1 MAMKGAKQAKR
12 LAAWGA
18 AWVGMT
24 GLAWGQWSGTNPV
37 TTNSKVGIGTAT
49 PDSMLVVNDPGTTD
63 AVVASFYRNV
73 SAGAGTSLL
82 LGRAASAG
90 EMGVIKMFPNATTGR
105 LFLGLW
111 GDSPSSGVGLNVLK
125 GGSVG
130 IGTASPQGTLHVV
143 HPNEAVGYTYFDS
156 SADTNWY
163 RTLLNIRRSR
173 GTAAAKTAVQNN
185 DYLGSF
191 RFWGYD
197 GATFQ
202 EAAGIDALVNGSPS
216 TTSMPSDLLFRTT
229 GVNSTSPTERM
240 RITSSGNVGIGTTV
254 PAMPLHVLTSSNSAV
269 GARITNTNTGTSAY
283 TFLQMENNND
293 AMTGLLRMSSTNTAY
308 AGAGGLVLYSLGA
321 YPVGIVTNNVQRLIV
336 TGGGNVGIGTT
347 SPAHALSVNGTIQA
361 KEVLVNTGWADH
373 VFQPQYRLKPLGELA
388 SYIREKGHLPGIPT
402 EADVKAKGVGLA
414 EMQVKL
420 LEKIEELTLHM
431 IAAEER
437 SRLLERK
444 NRDLEERLSK
454 LATRVEGGAR

>member
-1 MAMKGAKQAKR
+1 MAMKGVKQAKK
-12 LAAWGA
+12 LAACGA
-18 AWVGMT
+18 VWLGMT
-24 GLAWGQWSGTNPV
+24 GLAWGQWSGTNPL

-82 LGRAASAG
+82 LGKAASAG

-111 GDSPSSGVGLNVLK
+111 GDSPSGGVGLNVLK
-125 GGSVG
+125 GGNVG

-143 HPNEAVGYTYFDS
+143 HPNEAVGYTYLDS
-156 SADTNWY
+156 SANVNWY
-163 RTLLNIRRSR
+163 RTLFVIRRSR
-173 GTAAAKTAVQNN
+173 GTAASKTAVQNN

-191 RFWGYD
+191 RFHGYD
-197 GATFQ
+197 GSTFQ
-202 EAAGIDALVNGSPS
+202 EAAGIDALVTGTPS
-216 TTSMPSDLLFRTT
+216 TTSMPADLLFYTT
-229 GVNSTSPTERM
+229 PVNSTFPSERL
-240 RITSSGNVGIGTTV
+240 RITNNGNVGIGTTN
-254 PAMPLHVLTSSNSAV
+254 PA
-269 GARITNTNTGTSAY
+269 Y
-283 TFLQMENNND
+283 K
-293 AMTGLLRMSSTNTAY
+293 
-308 AGAGGLVLYSLGA
+308 
-321 YPVGIVTNNVQRLIV
+321 
-336 TGGGNVGIGTT
+336 
-347 SPAHALSVNGTIQA
+347 LSVSGTIQA

-373 VFQPQYRLKPLGELA
+373 VFRPQYRLKPLGEVA
-388 SYIREKGHLPGIPT
+388 TYIREKGHLPGIPSET
-402 EADVKAKGVGLA
+402 EVKERGVGLG

-444 NRDLEERLSK
+444 NRDLEERLLK
-454 LATRVEGGAR
+454 LAARVEGEVK